1 MKQYFFDMK
10 AVSMNKK
17 AGKKGLLRE
26 FTISGIIDL
35 TELIQVLYTHSAMR
49 QEYIWPSSDLQTA
62 ILWAF
67 IVTFGQRRKRRRLSA
82 AIVAKIA
89 IVGTALQD
97 LNPVIDDAVDKA
109 VDVVYPSAPIALE
122 ITF

>member
-1 MKQYFFDMK
+1 
-10 AVSMNKK
+10 MNKK

-49 QEYIWPSSDLQTA
+49 QEYIWPSSHLQTA
-62 ILWAF
+62 VLWAF
-67 IVTFGQRRKRRRLSA
+67 IVTFGRRRKRRRLSA
-82 AIVAKIA
+82 AITAEIA
-89 IVGTALQD
+89 VVGTALQD

-109 VDVVYPSAPIALE
+109 VDVVYPAAPIALE